1 MRLASFYFS
10 AAASAVVLSG
20 CSWLNGPGHKQ
31 DARPHGQAYA
41 TSAQLAAQRCQ
52 IFSPQQPIPRGC
64 RPEQVTLATGPAG
77 GFPQQPQFGQPQYA
91 QPEYTSGGYG
101 SAVGQNANARVAQTG
116 PKLKKPRLR
125 GSLSLGIEKSNA
137 GQLLD
142 YAKIEGSNTNVV
154 ASYNPQAFLQ
164 GPVLTP
170 NEFGGVTET
179 TFTANE
185 QFASDYRAPFLYES
199 ASSPSISFDDV
210 WSTPA
215 SLRGGLE
222 YIVDKK
228 TTVFANGGY
237 THAEGNAG
245 DVASITATVYRED
258 IQRDDTGAVV
268 GAGAAYFQNVEIANF
283 SYDFSDLKRYDLEIG
298 ARRYFSPIVKSEGYR
313 TVTPFVGASV
323 GASHLNA
330 VSMTTGQRQASYN
343 TVFES
348 ESNPPVA
355 QFDQLAPGAPGA
367 SPLVGT
373 TTQLYDSAWVPQGQ
387 LNVGAEWQVTPG
399 MALALES
406 GVRIEGAR
414 DYSDY
419 TDVNTGLVV
428 SGRKGDTNI
437 SIPLTLRGSVN
448 F

>member
-52 IFSPQQPIPRGC
+52 IFSP
-64 RPEQVTLATGPAG
+64 
-77 GFPQQPQFGQPQYA
+77 
-91 QPEYTSGGYG
+91 
-101 SAVGQNANARVAQTG
+101 VAQTG

-387 LNVGAEWQVTPG
+387 LNVGAEWQVT
-399 MALALES
+399 A
-406 GVRIEGAR
+406 
-414 DYSDY
+414 
-419 TDVNTGLVV
+419 GLDKA
-428 SGRKGDTNI
+428 SGRKDMV
-437 SIPLTLRGSVN
+437 PKVLVVKVLALRVSLDLCSN
-448 F
+448 LNYERTS